1 MKILKK
7 HNAATIYIERNP
19 GANAKFYAK
28 IDDVMLDTPFE
39 SQSDAEDFVDN
50 WMGTDDSTDP
60 SQDERIVDSGF
71 VTVYAPKK

>member
-19 GANAKFYAK
+19 GSNAKFYAK

-50 WMGTDDSTDP
+50 WMGTDDSTKP